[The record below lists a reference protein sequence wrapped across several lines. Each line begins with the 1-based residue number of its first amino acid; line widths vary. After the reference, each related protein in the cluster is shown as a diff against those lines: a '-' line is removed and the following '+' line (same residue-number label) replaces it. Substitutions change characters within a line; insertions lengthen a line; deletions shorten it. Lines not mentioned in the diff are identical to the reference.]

1 MAPGPEPAVLGAARE
16 PPPRTLP
23 PIGGRPAPP
32 EPAAGD
38 PCAEQVRAIFLRHDP
53 EGLGSIERRKIDAI
67 FERLRTAPVFASI
80 FTREA
85 LERFSGSGRF
95 EYEPFLR
102 WLYDDLGDSQEGQDQ
117 ACVQEGSVEEKQEDG
132 VDHQLS
138 RRRSRSRSLEPVQV
152 VASSPSKSSTGH
164 PLGESRD
171 STAMLDVTGGGTS
184 PAEDRL
190 APSRLRASRVGAR
203 GFRQRRSAE
212 FGPAPP
218 PTESVDGAGAP
229 RLAVSSPDLAT
240 CG

>member
-184 PAEDRL
+184 PAESQEPVSDG
-190 APSRLRASRVGAR
+190 AAVGGELPGR
-203 GFRQRRSAE
+203 PGLRSAE